1 MSSTIPF
8 PPLEQLCNRY
18 CNNKHTH
25 TCSPMPIHLD
35 TLSKVVSLHTAG
47 KYSRS
52 VPAGVVVVEY
62 FYYHGVVASVVVEY
76 FYYYHG
82 ET

>member
-1 MSSTIPF
+1 
-8 PPLEQLCNRY
+8 
-18 CNNKHTH
+18 
-25 TCSPMPIHLD
+25 MPIHLD